1 MISLKQETIYNNGEF
16 KLDIEFEDEYG
27 TFRLKELHLGSY
39 LSELTFDLKHSDKVV
54 EFIKSMQNVRVI
66 SLKQETI
73 YNNGEFKLDIE
84 FEDGTFRLKELHL
97 GSYLSELT
105 FDLKHSNK
113 VVEFIKS
120 MQNGSNS

>member
-1 MISLKQETIYNNGEF
+1 MKQETIYNNGEF
-16 KLDIEFEDEYG
+16 KLDIEFEDG

-39 LSELTFDLKHSDKVV
+39 LSELTFDLKYSDKVV
-54 EFIKSMQNVRVI
+54 EFIKAMQNGRVI

-105 FDLKHSNK
+105 FDLKHSDK
-113 VVEFIKS
+113 VVEFIKA